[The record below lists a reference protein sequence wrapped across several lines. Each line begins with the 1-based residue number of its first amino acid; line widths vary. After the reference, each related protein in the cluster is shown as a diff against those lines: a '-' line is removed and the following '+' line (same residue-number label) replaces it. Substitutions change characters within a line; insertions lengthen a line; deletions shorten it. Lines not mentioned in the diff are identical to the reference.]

1 MAKVFT
7 GRVRIPGDKI
17 DEYFKLMAAAEEARR
32 PFREYL
38 ESLNDEFAGH
48 LAQKFSERTVR
59 KHTGIVSMFIEFVIR
74 QTDVENID
82 EITRGIANTHFRKW
96 YKRKVW
102 DSATENDLKVALR
115 KFFTF
120 LSEKKGITNEKAL
133 KGLK

>member
-7 GRVRIPGDKI
+7 GRVAIPGDKI
-17 DEYFKLMAAAEEARR
+17 EEYFEAMAAAEEMRR

-38 ESLNDEFAGH
+38 EGLNEEFYDH
-48 LAQKFSERTVR
+48 LADKFSERTAR
-59 KHTGIVSMFIEFVIR
+59 KHAGIVDMFIEFVIR
-74 QTDVENID
+74 QTDVKSIE

-120 LSEKKGITNEKAL
+120 LSQEKGITNEKVL

>member
-7 GRVRIPGDKI
+7 GRVVIPGDKI
-17 DEYFKLMAAAEEARR
+17 EEYFQAMAAAEEARR

-38 ESLNDEFAGH
+38 EGLNEEFYEH
-48 LAQKFSERTVR
+48 LTHKVSERTAR
-59 KHTGIVSMFIEFVIR
+59 KHTGIVDMFIEFVVR
-74 QTDVENID
+74 QTDVESIE

-102 DSATENDLKVALR
+102 DSATESDLRVASR

-120 LSEKKGITNEKAL
+120 LSEEKGITNEKVL
-133 KGLK
+133 KGLR

>member
-7 GRVRIPGDKI
+7 GRVMIPGDKM
-17 DEYFKLMAAAEEARR
+17 DEYFAAMAAAEEARR

-38 ESLNDEFAGH
+38 ENLNDEFADH
-48 LAQKFSERTVR
+48 LSLKFSKRTVR

-74 QTDVENID
+74 QTDVESID
-82 EITRGIANTHFRKW
+82 QITRGIANTHFRKW

-120 LSEKKGITNEKAL
+120 LSEEKGITNEKAL